1 MYKKNIIKLNIQIYR
16 KIKSI
21 ILKCKMKIT
30 KENYNFFKHGYIT
43 LKHQLIKIFY
53 SLYEYESDDSRKKSE
68 IYRLDDLYYKLREV
82 VEFILLEKKNA
93 KRDKSLVILGK
104 KINQKASRV

>member
-1 MYKKNIIKLNIQIYR
+1 M
-16 KIKSI
+16 
-21 ILKCKMKIT
+21 
-30 KENYNFFKHGYIT
+30 
-43 LKHQLIKIFY
+43 
-53 SLYEYESDDSRKKSE
+53 YEYESDDSRKKSE

-104 KINQKASRV
+104 KINLESISSLTNVYDELELENCKETLKK

>member
-1 MYKKNIIKLNIQIYR
+1 M
-16 KIKSI
+16 
-21 ILKCKMKIT
+21 
-30 KENYNFFKHGYIT
+30 
-43 LKHQLIKIFY
+43 FY

-104 KINQKASRV
+104 KINLKSISSLTNVYDELELENCKETLKK

>member
-1 MYKKNIIKLNIQIYR
+1 M
-16 KIKSI
+16 
-21 ILKCKMKIT
+21 
-30 KENYNFFKHGYIT
+30 
-43 LKHQLIKIFY
+43 
-53 SLYEYESDDSRKKSE
+53 YEYESDDSRKKSE

-104 KINQKASRV
+104 KINLKSISSLTNVYDELELENCKETLKK